1 MSNLTSRLA
10 INIRYL
16 PDFSFSWSD
25 CTPQQPRS
33 SLTISDFLP
42 SEVDAAI
49 LKERAT
55 QYMMTFVVDTFTDL
69 KPLSKLIPPVQPNNP
84 IIRSHV
90 VPMKILFL
98 NEKYEWIFCPN
109 YWLMLGSLVIN
120 RYALCCYVC
129 IVIYIMT
136 IAGSGGRP
144 AHIRGCKRWRVT
156 ETDPKSSSHG
166 LVKLL
171 VGMM

>member
-55 QYMMTFVVDTFTDL
+55 QYMMTFLVDTFTDL
-69 KPLSKLIPPVQPNNP
+69 KPLSKLIPPTHP
-84 IIRSHV
+84 ITRSHI

-98 NEKYEWIFCPN
+98 DEKYKSVTLDI
-109 YWLMLGSLVIN
+109 LSQLLVD
-120 RYALCCYVC
+120 AGLSGDQQVC
-129 IVIYIMT
+129 IMLLCMHCYLIIMT

-144 AHIRGCKRWRVT
+144 AHMQGHQRMLALESNRTRPKRQAHMG
-156 ETDPKSSSHG
+156 S
-166 LVKLL
+166 
-171 VGMM
+171 